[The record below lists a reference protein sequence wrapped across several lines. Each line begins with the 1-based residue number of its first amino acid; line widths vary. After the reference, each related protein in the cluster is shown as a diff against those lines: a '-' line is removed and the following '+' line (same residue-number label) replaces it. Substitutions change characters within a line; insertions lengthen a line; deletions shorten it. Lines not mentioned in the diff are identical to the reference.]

1 MRATTL
7 LLRVFIPALLGVVPF
22 SNPASAQ
29 AGDGCSLLKPA
40 DVTILLGG
48 TAVAKVVGTGC
59 KWTAGSKKLYLI
71 KMKVS
76 GPAAQMA
83 FAGARNASAEGG
95 KVKVADENGL
105 GDKAFSALPSFGVAV
120 IVMKTGRI
128 FQLQYWTGAAGTAS
142 DLAALRPVA
151 KKAAAAF

>member
-1 MRATTL
+1 MKSTTL
-7 LLRVFIPALLGVVPF
+7 LLRAFISALLGLMLFTKAAP
-22 SNPASAQ
+22 AQ

-40 DVTILLGG
+40 DLTGLLGG
-48 TAVAKVVGTGC
+48 PAVAKAVGTGC
-59 KWTAGSKKLYLI
+59 KWTAGSKKVYLI

-83 FAGARNASAEGG
+83 FAGARNAASKGG
-95 KVKVADENGL
+95 TVKVADEAGM
-105 GDKAFSALPSFGVAV
+105 GDKAFSALPSFGVAIV
-120 IVMKTGRI
+120 VMKTGRI
-128 FQLQYWTGAAGTAS
+128 FQLQYWTGGTGTAS

>member
-1 MRATTL
+1 MRSTS
-7 LLRVFIPALLGVVPF
+7 LLRAFIPALLGFMLF
-22 SNPASAQ
+22 SERAPAQ

-48 TAVAKVVGTGC
+48 TAVAKPLGTGC
-59 KWTAGSKKLYLI
+59 KWTAGSKKLLL
-71 KMKVS
+71 MKTKAS

-83 FAGARNASAEGG
+83 FAGARNAAGKGG
-95 KVKVADENGL
+95 TVKVADESGM

-120 IVMKTGRI
+120 VVMKTGRI
-128 FQLQYWTGAAGTAS
+128 FQLQYWTGGTGTAS